1 MVGKVENIIK
11 NEHQFLHKLYKH
23 YSGLGISDEPELVEK
38 VYTMDVKQFLQLCKV
53 RPALRRVR
61 TLDFTKQ
68 DQFLLQALNRVGL
81 VSSSP
86 SN

>member
-53 RPALRRVR
+53 RPP
-61 TLDFTKQ
+61 
-68 DQFLLQALNRVGL
+68 LLGGL
-81 VSSSP
+81 GRSILQNKINSSSKL
-86 SN
+86 